1 MHIFASADLELI
13 LHATES
19 LEKVLDAINNNLIN
33 INGFTTTRLTGYF
46 GNEIILLRCIL
57 DAYNASV
64 LAYKVFSSLSSEDLK
79 HLYDNINLYMDKD
92 TLYIRLS
99 KQDIIKGRLRLSQK
113 DPIRIRFKFVKKMH
127 NSILEYLKCI
137 RDEG

>member
-19 LEKVLDAINNNLIN
+19 LEKVLDTINNNLIN